1 MRRPPR
7 HLRALCAVVSVSTL
21 ALAFPV
27 TSALSAT
34 PRVVVASASTLSHGE
49 QIVAPGGATH
59 FDVVLRQPD
68 QRALT
73 VFLASLYNPSSANFH
88 HFLTP
93 QTFAQRFGAP
103 ASSLKAVRTYFA
115 SYGVRVTAV
124 NTARTLVSLRGRD
137 GDVARAFATSVE
149 NIRTPGGVVVAQFA
163 RAASVPSSLAPD
175 IAAVVGLSTPGVAAP
190 HLSRQLTSSAPH
202 GPTTCPSAGDAT
214 TNGPNQLY
222 GYTAQQQA
230 KLYGLD
236 QAWAAGNTG
245 VGQTIGIYELGLY
258 NPSDVNTYF
267 SCYGVSPSVSVINV
281 DGGPGSGFSDE
292 ATLDT
297 EEVGVLAPGAK
308 IEIYQGPNN
317 NAGPLD
323 VYARVAD
330 DNTANV
336 LSVSWGTCET
346 DPNGDATG
354 EQVIFQQMAAQGQ
367 SVLASAGDS
376 GSSDCQGASS
386 SSTTLAV
393 DDPASQPFVTGV
405 GGLAVTSISPLNQS
419 VWNQS
424 GSGST
429 CGGAAGGGG
438 GVSVLWSRPSWQIT
452 SGSTANVT
460 TRMVPDLSVMGD
472 PSTGFIQ
479 YYPSSGNCSA
489 PDWFAIGGTSIGSPI
504 VSALVAVA
512 TQACNVGRLGFLNPQ
527 LYQMPSSDFV
537 DVTSG
542 SNDVFGAGGYSAGPG
557 YDMASGLGSPNGAA
571 FINGLCPNVNVD
583 SSMSSFTTTTLSPAV
598 DSGPFTV
605 SATLRNANGAAL
617 ANQTV
622 KIDATSSNGELT
634 IDGDATS
641 RQEPGHATY
650 AVTTDARG
658 VVTATIAS
666 SAAGP
671 VHVTLSY
678 HGAVIHQVTVDFV
691 ANPANPPV
699 PRVTAITATSGGFV
713 LRIQPPSSGDAVAT
727 RYQYSLNGG
736 VTWVTFTA
744 SSVSVRNLLKHHAY
758 LVRVRALNA
767 AGVSPAS
774 AAKRVVTKS

>member
-7 HLRALCAVVSVSTL
+7 HLRTLSAIASVSVL
-21 ALAFPV
+21 ALALPV
-27 TSALSAT
+27 TNALSAT
-34 PRVVVASASTLSHGE
+34 PRVVVASATTLTHGE
-49 QIVAPGGATH
+49 TVASPGGSTN
-59 FDVVLRQPD
+59 FDVVLRQPH
-68 QRALT
+68 QRELT
-73 VFLASLYNPSSANFH
+73 AFLSSLYNPRSPNFR
-88 HFLTP
+88 HFVTP
-93 QTFAQRFGAP
+93 STFARRFGASK
-103 ASSLKAVRTYFA
+103 ASVRAVRAYFA
-115 SYGVRVTAV
+115 SYGVRVTGV
-124 NTARTLVSLRGRD
+124 NKARTLVSLRGHD
-137 GDVARAFATSVE
+137 ADVARAFATSVE

-175 IAAVVGLSTPGVAAP
+175 VAAVVGLSTPGIASP
-190 HLSRQLTSSAPH
+190 HLSRTLTSSAPH

-230 KLYGLD
+230 KLYGFD

-245 VGQTIGIYELGLY
+245 VGQTIAVYELGLFSQ
-258 NPSDVNTYF
+258 SDVNTYF
-267 SCYGVSPSVSVINV
+267 SCYGVSPNVTVTNV

-317 NAGPLD
+317 NSGPLD

-346 DPNGDATG
+346 DPNGDTTG
-354 EQVIFQQMAAQGQ
+354 EQAIFEQMAAQGQ

-376 GSSDCQGASS
+376 GSSDCTGGST
-386 SSTTLAV
+386 SSTALAV

-405 GGLAVTSISPLNQS
+405 GGLTVTSISPLNETVWSQS
-419 VWNQS
+419 S
-424 GSGST
+424 AGSA
-429 CGGAAGGGG
+429 CGGAGGGG
-438 GVSVLWSRPSWQIT
+438 GGASVIWSRPSWQVT
-452 SGSTANVT
+452 TGPTASVT

-479 YYPSSGNCSA
+479 YFPNSGGCA
-489 PDWFAIGGTSIGSPI
+489 TPAWFTIGGTSIGSPL

-537 DVTSG
+537 DVTTG
-542 SNDVFGAGGYSAGPG
+542 SNDVYGLGNYSAGPG

-571 FINGLCPNVNVD
+571 FISGLCPDNNVD
-583 SSMSSFTTTTLSPAV
+583 PSKSSFTKSTGTPVAP
-598 DSGPFTV
+598 SGTATV
-605 SATLRNANGAAL
+605 SATLHNANGAAL
-617 ANQTV
+617 ANQIV
-622 KIDATSSNGELT
+622 NVEATSSSGELT
-634 IDGDATS
+634 IDADATS
-641 RQEPGHATY
+641 RQGPGHASY
-650 AVTTDARG
+650 PVTTDANG
-658 VVTATIAS
+658 SVSSSISSTAG
-666 SAAGP
+666 GP
-671 VHVTLSY
+671 VHVTLTY
-678 HGAVIHQVTVDFV
+678 HGAVIYETTFDFV
-691 ANPANPPV
+691 AGSTSPKT
-699 PRVTAITATSGGFV
+699 PRVVAITATSGGFV
-713 LRIQPPSSGDAVAT
+713 LRVQSPTTNESGVT
-727 RYQYSLNGG
+727 RFQYSLNGG
-736 VTWVTFTA
+736 ASWVTFT
-744 SSVSVRNLLKHHAY
+744 STTVNVRNLLKHHVY

-774 AAKRVVTKS
+774 PTRRVVTKS